1 MPAIK
6 KNLFKVGDTVFGL
19 WPGSGGL
26 YFKAVVVESDP
37 KDGTYDLKFEEGT
50 TYTLPEKHVKAVE
63 SFKAL
68 EPKSSQRQ
76 VRSRRARSSSASR
89 SRSRSRTP
97 GRKPGRP
104 RLSSEKKEERSES
117 KTVDP
122 TVVAEA
128 PQAPAIRRSGRAKPE
143 TKPEVKEV
151 QIETVEDVPLSR
163 RRSTRIATKVEVYIL
178 LLLIA
183 AWVISANFIFVF
195 FFLERHC

>member
-6 KNLFKVGDTVFGL
+6 KNQFKVGDTVFGL

-26 YFKAVVVESDP
+26 YFKAVVVESDS

-50 TYTLPEKHVKAVE
+50 TYTLPERHVKAVD
-63 SFKAL
+63 SFKTM

-76 VRSRRARSSSASR
+76 VSRRRARSSSASR

-104 RLSSEKKEERSES
+104 RSSPEKKEPRQKS

-122 TVVAEA
+122 DVTDDVPLAARRSARTKQEPKTAEA
-128 PQAPAIRRSGRAKPE
+128 
-143 TKPEVKEV
+143 
-151 QIETVEDVPLSR
+151 VEDVPLSR
-163 RRSTRIATKVEVYIL
+163 RRSTRIATKTEVYLSSTFNLFIKSKL
-178 LLLIA
+178 LLQY
-183 AWVISANFIFVF
+183 SMY
-195 FFLERHC
+195 